1 MSNWAASLTISPGLK
16 PGLGWEASFRTRVIA
31 EPALQGRDR
40 GGFALLTVLWLITA
54 LSAIVGLSMVATRL
68 GNQASAN
75 RIVLARGRWAAEV
88 CLAISQARRA
98 QQRLPDTATI
108 DLGRGLRCAW
118 TVVDPT
124 ARVNF
129 NSADRDML
137 QALGLSEAFIR
148 AVLEQRRQAPF
159 EDLAQLTGL
168 ADFDS
173 VAVRVGTVIGPGS
186 VNLSAAP
193 PAVLRALPGVTP
205 EAVDR
210 VLYRRRL
217 GRPVAS
223 LDELA
228 AELSPPGRAA
238 LLNRYADLA
247 RLTTFSAAQ
256 LVVQAVGW
264 VEGFA
269 PRATIELVVVPLPE
283 RLAVIGRRMW

>member
-1 MSNWAASLTISPGLK
+1 M
-16 PGLGWEASFRTRVIA
+16 IA

-54 LSAIVGLSMVATRL
+54 LSAIVGLSMASTRL

-75 RIVLARGRWAAEV
+75 RIVLARGRWAAEA
-88 CLAISQARRA
+88 CLAIVQARWA

-108 DLGRGLRCAW
+108 DLGRGLHCGW
-118 TVVDPT
+118 NVLDPT

-129 NSADRDML
+129 NTADRDML
-137 QALGLSEAFIR
+137 QALGLSEAFVR
-148 AVLEQRRQAPF
+148 AVLEHRRQAPF
-159 EDLAQLTGL
+159 EDLAQVVELP
-168 ADFDS
+168 DFDS
-173 VAVRVGTVIGPGS
+173 VAARVGTVIGPGS
-186 VNLSAAP
+186 VNLSAALG
-193 PAVLRALPGVTP
+193 AVLRALPGLTP

-210 VLYRRRL
+210 ILYRRRV

-238 LLNRYADLA
+238 LMNRYADLA
-247 RLTTFSAAQ
+247 RLVTFTAPQ
-256 LVVQAVGW
+256 LVLRAEGW
-264 VEGFA
+264 IEELA

-283 RLAVIGRRMW
+283 RLAVVGRRMW